1 MRGKETHLSS
11 VLGIFMKFTKKHK
24 DHKKGKE
31 LHPTT
36 VMVNNVQREKS
47 REAVRHVLTWLST
60 TFPKAFN
67 VEGAIRPLKV
77 GIFEDIL
84 AHAEQHEGLPCSK
97 SKLRKALVVF
107 TRRMEYLTC
116 VKMRD
121 KRIDLNGEEI
131 EEVSEDGAQL
141 AVQRIK
147 KTIEKTMR
155 PHRKP
160 TGVRNNNERTYHRNS
175 GTNSNQKR
183 RYPSHHSNYNPYH
196 EHSMRDP
203 QQGGNYHHDLDE
215 QQPAAAT
222 IKVKKRYIPRNHDNN
237 PYHSAG
243 NERSYSHHQQPEKN
257 YNSESYNTPLSTVD
271 RLKAKLGIKRP
282 KESFNYED

>member
-1 MRGKETHLSS
+1 
-11 VLGIFMKFTKKHK
+11 MKFTKKHK
-24 DHKKGKE
+24 DIKKGKE

-36 VMVNNVQREKS
+36 AMVNNVQREQS
-47 REAVRHVLTWLST
+47 RAAVRSVLTWLSK

-77 GIFEDIL
+77 GILEDIL
-84 AHAEQHEGLPCSK
+84 AYAEQNGGLPFSK
-97 SKLRKALVVF
+97 TKLIKALVVF

-121 KRIDLNGEEI
+121 TRIDLNGEEV
-131 EEVSEDGAQL
+131 EPVSEEAAKL
-141 AVQRIK
+141 AVLRIK

-160 TGVRNNNERTYHRNS
+160 AATRN
-175 GTNSNQKR
+175 TNSERNFRSGPSGQKR
-183 RYPSHHSNYNPYH
+183 RFPSSHTHSPSHHSNYNPYH
-196 EHSMRDP
+196 DHSSRDRDP
-203 QQGGNYHHDLDE
+203 QQGGYQHHSSEE
-215 QQPAAAT
+215 QPSATAT
-222 IKVKKRYIPRNHDNN
+222 IKVKRRYAPRQYDNTNSN
-237 PYHSAG
+237 PYQAG
-243 NERSYSHHQQPEKN
+243 ALNERSPSSYQQPEKN

-271 RLKAKLGIKRP
+271 RLKEKLGIKRR

>member
-1 MRGKETHLSS
+1 MRKRMRICRLYRC
-11 VLGIFMKFTKKHK
+11 IMKFTKKHK
-24 DHKKGKE
+24 DIKKGKE

-47 REAVRHVLTWLST
+47 RAAVRNVLTWLST

-77 GIFEDIL
+77 GILEDIL
-84 AHAEQHEGLPCSK
+84 AYAEQHGGLPFSK
-97 SKLRKALVVF
+97 TKLVKALVVF

-121 KRIDLNGEEI
+121 TRIDLNGEEV
-131 EEVSEDGAQL
+131 EPVSEEAAKL

-160 TGVRNNNERTYHRNS
+160 SATRATNGS
-175 GTNSNQKR
+175 GDRPYRPSSQKR
-183 RYPSHHSNYNPYH
+183 RFSSPHHGNYNPYH
-196 EHSMRDP
+196 EHSSRDP
-203 QQGGNYHHDLDE
+203 QQGGYHHHQDHDE
-215 QQPAAAT
+215 QPSAT
-222 IKVKKRYIPRNHDNN
+222 IKVKRRYTPRQYDNN
-237 PYHSAG
+237 NQNPYSGHD
-243 NERSYSHHQQPEKN
+243 RSHSHHQQPEKN

-271 RLKAKLGIKRP
+271 RLKEKLGIKRR